1 MPFCPK
7 LADFSAVCIADT
19 QGTSILQN
27 PHLNLVIL
35 DHAQRKTLIP
45 GNSYLITISQIQS
58 TPDVVIPAED
68 DLGVEEHA

>member
-1 MPFCPK
+1 MFAPK
-7 LADFSAVCIADT
+7 VCDFSSVCIADAN
-19 QGTSILQN
+19 GTSVIQN

-58 TPDVVIPAED
+58 TPDVIIPAED
-68 DLGVEEHA
+68 DFGVEEHV